1 MKMYRSILFAPGNR
15 IRMLEKVGK
24 SGADAVVLDL
34 EDAVPSDQK
43 IAARKIVREI
53 SEKIAKENNVDIFVR
68 SNPFRDETGLVIP
81 CGEEDLNEIVSE
93 KIKGII
99 IPKVENKEDIQKCH
113 KILVEL
119 EESFGLVKGQVSL
132 IGIVESVLGVEN
144 VFRISAAETENRDF
158 TLAFGA
164 GDYTNDL
171 NIEWPEEEF
180 NLDYPRT
187 RIASACRISNL
198 SKPIDTVWIN
208 LENEKGLRQSCKR
221 AKSLGFF
228 GKLCI
233 HPNQIETVNEVF
245 TPSLEEY
252 ERALK
257 IKKVFDEVK
266 EKGEGTASV
275 DGKMIDYPIVYAA
288 ERVIELKNHFGF
300 KD

>member
-15 IRMLEKVGK
+15 IRMLEKVAK
-24 SGADAVVLDL
+24 SGSDAVVLDL
-34 EDAVPSDQK
+34 EDSVPSDQK
-43 IAARKIVREI
+43 ITARKIVRET
-53 SEKIAKENNVDIFVR
+53 SEKIAKENNIDIFVR
-68 SNPFRDETGLVIP
+68 SNPFRDETGLVVP

-113 KILVEL
+113 RILINL
-119 EESFGLVKGQVSL
+119 EESFGLMKGQISL

-144 VFRISAAETENRDF
+144 VFSICAAKIENRDF

-171 NIEWPEEEF
+171 NIDWPDEEF

-187 RIASACRISNL
+187 RIASACRVSNL
-198 SKPIDTVWIN
+198 SKPIDTVWVN
-208 LENEKGLRQSCKR
+208 LENEEGLRESCKR

-233 HPNQIETVNEVF
+233 HPKQIEIVNEVF
-245 TPSLEEY
+245 TPSLLEY

-257 IKKVFDEVK
+257 IKQVFDEAK
-266 EKGEGTASV
+266 SKGEGTASV

-288 ERVIELKNHFGF
+288 EKVIELKNTFGL

>member
-68 SNPFRDETGLVIP
+68 SNPFSDETGLVVP
-81 CGEEDLNEIVSE
+81 CGEDDLNAIVSE
-93 KIKGII
+93 NIKGVI
-99 IPKVENKEDIQKCH
+99 IPKVEKKEDILRCH

-119 EESFGLVKGQVSL
+119 EESFGLVRGQVSL

-288 ERVIELKNHFGF
+288 ERVIELKNLFGF